1 MTTAELYKEL
11 DYVNHSRENRRK
23 YAKLVINN
31 PILLP
36 QVMDILF
43 KVNDKVSCRAGWL
56 LEFVA
61 REDLNAILPHLDRF
75 TSEMPTVH
83 FDSAVRPVAKIC
95 EYLVEAYYA
104 KINNK
109 TKEFLTPTH
118 KERIVALS
126 FDYMI
131 TDQKIAAKAYSMN
144 SLFLLGTDYAWIH
157 PELIMILERDFHSG
171 SAGFKARA
179 RCLLKKL
186 KNN

>member
-1 MTTAELYKEL
+1 MTTSELYKEL

-31 PILLP
+31 PELLP
-36 QVMDILF
+36 QVLDILY
-43 KVNDKVSCRAGWL
+43 KINDKTSCRAGWL

-61 REDLNAILPHLDRF
+61 REDLDAILPHLDRF
-75 TSEMPTVH
+75 TEEMHTVH
-83 FDSAVRPVAKIC
+83 FDSAIRPVAKIC
-95 EYLVEAYYA
+95 EYLVEAYYD
-104 KINNK
+104 KSNNK
-109 TKEFLTPTH
+109 TKQYLKPIF

-126 FDYMI
+126 FDYLI

-144 SLFLLGTDYAWIH
+144 TLYLLGFEFDWVH
-157 PELIMILERDFHSG
+157 PELIMVLERDYHSG

-186 KNN
+186 KNS